1 MSGDKGTPGVQPGR
15 TAVLQQRPYGHANQ
29 QPRVEREQQ
38 GRQQTELGAAGS
50 ISRLIHRAAIFTT
63 LVGMSAVLVAW
74 VVALVW
80 GAIWVWHQLPLV

>member
-1 MSGDKGTPGVQPGR
+1 MGNQGTPGVKPGR
-15 TAVLQQRPYGHANQ
+15 TAALQQRPDGHADQ
-29 QPRVEREQQ
+29 QPRIEREQQ
-38 GRQQTELGAAGS
+38 WRQQAELGAAGS